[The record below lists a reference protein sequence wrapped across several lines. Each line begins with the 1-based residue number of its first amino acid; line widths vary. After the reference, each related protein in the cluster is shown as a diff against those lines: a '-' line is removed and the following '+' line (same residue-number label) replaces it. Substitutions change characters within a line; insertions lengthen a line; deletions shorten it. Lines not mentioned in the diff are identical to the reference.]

1 MTDTMTSHGHQNVTY
16 NAFCLT
22 SKGMGDMGKIIILLQ
37 ALSNKQFIIKFVRLL
52 TNSSDKIVM
61 DHPHI
66 SNSAIA
72 LLVSDRTKPMN

>member
-52 TNSSDKIVM
+52 TNSSDKIVR

-66 SNSAIA
+66 PNSAKA
-72 LLVSDRTKPMN
+72 LFLVRGK